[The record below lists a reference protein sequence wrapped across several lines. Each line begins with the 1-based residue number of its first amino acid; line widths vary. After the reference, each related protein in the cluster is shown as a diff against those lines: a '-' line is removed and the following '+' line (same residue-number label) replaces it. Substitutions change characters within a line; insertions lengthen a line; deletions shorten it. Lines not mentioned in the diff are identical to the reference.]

1 MAKDETT
8 PETTPEAT
16 PEAPAEE
23 AQAQTA
29 AADPAAA
36 PEETSADTPA
46 ETPEPEEIPEQVYTL
61 AELKENAMA
70 IFNVQPEVIAGAL
83 YGNSKQEFT
92 VSELQKLINKFLR
105 KKVE

>member
-8 PETTPEAT
+8 PEVTPEAT
-16 PEAPAEE
+16 QEASAEE
-23 AQAQTA
+23 TQAQTA

-36 PEETSADTPA
+36 PEE
-46 ETPEPEEIPEQVYTL
+46 IPEQVYSL

-70 IFNVQPEVIAGAL
+70 IFGVQSEVIAGAL